1 MPTISPL
8 DENEVVMLES
18 HVGLML
24 LFAGFVSLVLALL
37 TKDDVKEQFRFGA
50 MLFTGFA
57 VTGVVLGWLMFAFP
71 L

>member
-1 MPTISPL
+1 
-8 DENEVVMLES
+8 MLES

-24 LFAGFVSLVLALL
+24 LFAGFVSFVLALL
-37 TKDDVKEQFRFGA
+37 TKDDVREQVRLGA
-50 MLFTGFA
+50 MLFAGFA

>member
-1 MPTISPL
+1 MA
-8 DENEVVMLES
+8 S

-24 LFAGFVSLVLALL
+24 LFSGFVSLVLALL
-37 TKDDVKEQFRFGA
+37 TKDNVKEQVQFGA
-50 MLFTGFA
+50 MLFAGFA

>member
-1 MPTISPL
+1 
-8 DENEVVMLES
+8 MLES

-37 TKDDVKEQFRFGA
+37 TKDDVKEQFRFGS
-50 MLFTGFA
+50 MLFAGFA